1 MASAVMF
8 SYAISLSTMKKT
20 TVVRL
25 LLPPNEG
32 DVTPILK
39 GHPSLFG
46 SVLSIDLYPH
56 LLIFCQPTT

>member
-25 LLPPNEG
+25 LLQPNEG

-39 GHPSLFG
+39 DIHLFLG
-46 SVLSIDLYPH
+46 Q
-56 LLIFCQPTT
+56 F